1 MVLVQIPIEG
11 YDADGRIKSTL
22 PVPYQGRYKVKFLNY
37 TMTFSTDPLALL
49 KVNSQNLWGDY
60 RGGQLIV
67 SSNPD
72 DVVVF
77 NSMKYEFTTT
87 LTGYI
92 DLDITRTNGTIP
104 SNFTNAVFSFDFTKE
119 D

>member
-11 YDADGRIKSTL
+11 YTGGRIYANVA
-22 PVPYQGRYKVKFLNY
+22 VPYHGRYKVKFLNY
-37 TMTFSTDPLALL
+37 TSTWSTNPLCLL
-49 KVNSQNLWGDY
+49 RLNSQNLSGDY

-77 NSMKYEFTTT
+77 NTMKYEFSTH

-92 DLDITRTNGTIP
+92 DIDITRTDGTIP
-104 SNFTNAVFSFDFTKE
+104 SNFTNAVFSFDLQKDE
-119 D
+119 

>member
-1 MVLVQIPIEG
+1 MVLIQIPIEAYTG
-11 YDADGRIKSTL
+11 GRISSRIATHF
-22 PVPYQGRYKVKFLNY
+22 YGRYKVKFLNY
-37 TMTFSTDPLALL
+37 TSTWSSNPLCLL
-49 KVNSQNLWGDY
+49 KVNSENLWGDY

-77 NSMKYEFTTT
+77 NSMKYEFTTN

-92 DLDITRTNGTIP
+92 DIDITRTDGTVP
-104 SNFTNAVFSFDFTKE
+104 ANFTNAVFSFDLQKE

>member
-1 MVLVQIPIEG
+1 MVLVQIAIEG
-11 YDADGRIKSTL
+11 YDSNGKITANA
-22 PVPYQGRYKVKFLNY
+22 PVYFYGRYKVKFLNY
-37 TMTFSTDPLALL
+37 TSTWSTNPLSLL
-49 KVNSQNLWGDY
+49 KINSNNLWGDY
-60 RGGQLIV
+60 RGGQLII

-77 NSMKYEFTTT
+77 NSMKYEFTTN

-92 DLDITRTNGTIP
+92 DIDITRTDGTVP
-104 SNFTNAVFSFDFTKE
+104 ANFTNAVFSFDLQKE

>member
-11 YDADGRIKSTL
+11 YTSGRISANL
-22 PVPYQGRYKVKFLNY
+22 AVPFIGKYRVKFLNY
-37 TMTFSTDPLALL
+37 TQTWSNNPLCLL
-49 KVNSQNLWGDY
+49 RVNSQNLWGDY

-77 NSMKYEFTTT
+77 NSMKYEFVTT

-92 DLDITRTNGTIP
+92 DIDVTRLDGIVP
-104 SNFTNAVFSFDFTKE
+104 SDFSNAVFSFDLQKE
-119 D
+119 E

>member
-11 YDADGRIKSTL
+11 YTSGRITATL
-22 PVPYQGRYKVKFLNY
+22 PVPYYGRYKVKFLNY
-37 TMTFSTDPLALL
+37 TTTWYSNPLCLL

-67 SSNPD
+67 SSNPF

-77 NSMKYEFTTT
+77 NSIKYEFSTH

-92 DLDITRTNGTIP
+92 DLDITRTDNTVP
-104 SNFTNAVFSFDFTKE
+104 ANFSNAVFSFDLQRE
-119 D
+119 E

>member
-11 YDADGRIKSTL
+11 YTGGRISASVA
-22 PVPYQGRYKVKFLNY
+22 VPYQGRYKVKFLNY
-37 TMTFSTDPLALL
+37 TQTWSTNPLCLL

-77 NSMKYEFTTT
+77 NSMKYEFTTH

-92 DLDITRTNGTIP
+92 DIDITRTDGTVP
-104 SNFTNAVFSFDFTKE
+104 SNFTNAVFSFDFQR
-119 D
+119 DD